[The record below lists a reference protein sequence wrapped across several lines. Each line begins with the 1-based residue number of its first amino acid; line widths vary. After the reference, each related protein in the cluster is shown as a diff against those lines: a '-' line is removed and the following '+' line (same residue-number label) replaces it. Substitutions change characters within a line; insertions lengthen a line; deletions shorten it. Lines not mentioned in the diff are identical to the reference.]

1 MGGHGFVKP
10 WLWLWLSSF
19 VVVFAAA
26 LTLAVS
32 AGESIRGISYG
43 AQALQAALIAS
54 ALTGLVWVFWMFRT
68 PDELGGRPVSLLVFG
83 VFLVLFLFVSLFY
96 GVENYR
102 GKRAWLKCLKISAAR
117 GEKLTLAELAPP
129 AVPDDENF
137 AMQPIWVES
146 ITARLGPEKARIWYG
161 ARVEAFGGTNQA
173 RPLDLRYELPEVQSM
188 TNDLNRIGG
197 WQLAQLP
204 DLGAWQRYY
213 RQLAQHTNFFP
224 SAPQPQSAAADVLLA
239 LSRSDDTIKAL
250 RRASQLPFARFPIA
264 YKDKNSANIPLPHL
278 AMLKKAVSFLQL
290 RASAELQAEKTA
302 AALDDIKLMLRLN
315 DLVRDEPFVISQ
327 LVHLAMFQI
336 EVQVIW
342 QGLAE
347 RRWNDAQLAE
357 LDNRLAQT
365 DFLQDY
371 TRAMTVEMAFDCQV
385 INYMEQ
391 NRRAAGSDFGFLFRL
406 PWNLSE
412 NETLMKC
419 LWMATPRGWFDQN
432 KAAVWHV
439 WDEYLDHVIDMAHR
453 TYSITNADNA
463 AAAADKLE
471 KDYSPYNRI
480 AAMLL
485 PALSQSAEKFVFAQH
500 DLDFAR
506 IAIALE
512 RYRLANG
519 NFPDSLGALSPKFLA
534 QIPSDLISGE
544 PLRYRRTEAGNFILY
559 AVGWN
564 QTDDGGEASQ
574 TSRRR
579 PNPKAGD
586 WVWAYPRTEAG
597 TK

>member
-1 MGGHGFVKP
+1 VGGHGFVKP

-43 AQALQAALIAS
+43 TQALQAALIAS

-129 AVPDDENF
+129 GVPDDENF
-137 AMQPIWVES
+137 AMQPIWVET

-173 RPLDLRYELPEVQSM
+173 RPLDLRYELPEVQSV
-188 TNDLNRIGG
+188 TNDLTPNGN
-197 WQLAQLP
+197 WQLAKLP
-204 DLGAWQRYY
+204 DLSDWQRYY

-224 SAPQPQSAAADVLLA
+224 AAPQPQSAAADVLLA
-239 LSRSDDTIKAL
+239 LSRSDDTIETL

-264 YKDKNSANIPLPHL
+264 YKDKNPANIPLPHL
-278 AMLKKAVSFLQL
+278 AMLKQAVSFLQL
-290 RASAELQAEKTA
+290 RASAELQAGKAE
-302 AALDDIKLMLRLN
+302 AALDDMKLMLRLN
-315 DLVRDEPFVISQ
+315 DLVRDEPFVLSQ

-357 LDNRLAQT
+357 LDTHLAQT
-365 DFLQDY
+365 DFLQAY
-371 TRAMTVEMAFDCQV
+371 RRAMAAEKAFDCRI
-385 INYMEQ
+385 INYVEKH
-391 NRRAAGSDFGFLFRL
+391 RRAAGNELGLLFPL
-406 PWNLSE
+406 PGNLGE
-412 NETLMKC
+412 NETLVNC
-419 LWMATPRGWFDQN
+419 LTMATPRGWFDQN
-432 KAAVWHV
+432 KAAVWRFY
-439 WDEYLDHVIDMAHR
+439 DEHLGRVIDLTHR
-453 TYSITNADNA
+453 TYSITNAVQV
-463 AAAADKLE
+463 AAAADKLGR
-471 KDYSPYNRI
+471 DFSPYNRI
-480 AAMLL
+480 AGLLL

-500 DLDFAR
+500 ALDFAR

-519 NFPDSLGALSPKFLA
+519 NFPDTLGALSPKFLA
-534 QIPSDLISGE
+534 QIPRDLISGE
-544 PLRYRRTEAGNFILY
+544 PLRYHRTEADSFILY
-559 AVGWN
+559 SVGWN
-564 QTDDGGEASQ
+564 ETDDGGKVNL
-574 TSRRR
+574 TSTGR

-586 WVWAYPRTEAG
+586 WVWTYPRTEAG